1 MLGTV
6 DRMSEQQQ
14 PDDVD
19 THRQFVT
26 LYGGPLDGQ
35 QLEVTGWSDAER
47 GTGVA
52 HLTDRGQ
59 YGPGGRA
66 MYGPAADDP
75 WPFSTDRWVWEGD
88 CP

>member
-1 MLGTV
+1 
-6 DRMSEQQQ
+6 MSEQQR
-14 PDDVD
+14 DDVD
-19 THRQFVT
+19 TDREFVT

-47 GTGVA
+47 ETGVA
-52 HLTDRGQ
+52 HLTDRGA

-66 MYGPAADDP
+66 MYGPAPEDP
-75 WPFSTDRWVWEGD
+75 APGSAGRWVWEGD